1 LACSGAL
8 HLGAG
13 SNPAVLIQYVGTTF
27 DDGSRRRQFRR
38 RFLKF
43 RRWWFSQQFLGRVQF
58 FRKSLRRFLRQF
70 REQPQFGRVGFA
82 QLGCAQFRRVGFA
95 RIEWAQ
101 FELGGRLV
109 PLRRA

>member
-1 LACSGAL
+1 LACSGAF

-13 SNPAVLIQYVGTTF
+13 SNPAVLIQYAGTTF
-27 DDGSRRRQFRR
+27 DDGRRRRQFRR

-70 REQPQFGRVGFA
+70 REQPQFRW
-82 QLGCAQFRRVGFA
+82 VGFA
-95 RIEWAQ
+95 RIEWAP

-109 PLRRA
+109 PLWRA